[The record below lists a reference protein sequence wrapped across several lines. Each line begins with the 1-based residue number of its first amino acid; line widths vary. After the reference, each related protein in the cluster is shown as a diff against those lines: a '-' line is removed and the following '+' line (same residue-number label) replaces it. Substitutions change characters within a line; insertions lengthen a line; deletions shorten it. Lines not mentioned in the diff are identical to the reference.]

1 MAHSEPGPAPTP
13 DGDRLRVLELL
24 RAFGWNATSFQVLEP
39 GLRYWFAEQGCVAY
53 VDTGRAWVAAGAPLA
68 ADEQMAPVA
77 EAFVQAARRTGRR
90 AVFFATEQR
99 FVEHCDY
106 AALLIGE
113 QPVWDPQS
121 WTAGL
126 ARNPSVREQLRRA
139 RAKGVQVE
147 RVSAEEVAV
156 GSPLRPALEALI
168 REWQLA
174 KPMPPMGFLV
184 RVDPFGFSAERRL
197 FVARRAAQ
205 PGEREEVVGL
215 AAVVPVYARRGWFV
229 EDLIRSRRAPNGTVE
244 LLVDAAMRDAAALG
258 STYVTLGLSPLAG
271 PVSLPLDWASR
282 YTTALYDFRGV
293 HAFKNKFRPA
303 SWSPIYLSHPH
314 AESAALALYH
324 SLSAFAQRGLLVF
337 GLETLLWGPDI
348 VLRGLAL
355 LLLPWSALL
364 ASLDTAVWF
373 PQPWVQWA
381 WVSFDLSLAAALFWL
396 SLRFRR
402 WLSRLLL
409 GLVLA
414 DALLTLSQAASF
426 NLPRVQS
433 AGALLGVLVG
443 ILAPSFASLVLA
455 NSHRRLSALADSR
468 GI

>member
-1 MAHSEPGPAPTP
+1 MAHPASSPASTL
-13 DGDRLRVLELL
+13 DSDRLRVLELL
-24 RAFGWNATSFQVLEP
+24 RAFGWNATSFQILEP
-39 GLRYWFAEQGCVAY
+39 GLRYWFTERGCVAY

-68 ADEQMAPVA
+68 ADAELAPVA
-77 EAFVQAARRTGRR
+77 EAFVYAARRAGRR

-99 FVEHCDY
+99 FVQHSDY

-113 QPVWDPQS
+113 QPEWDPQS
-121 WTAGL
+121 WAAGL
-126 ARNPSVREQLRRA
+126 SSNPSVREQLRRA
-139 RAKGVQVE
+139 RAKGVLVE
-147 RVSAEEVAV
+147 RVSAEEVAA
-156 GSPLRPALEALI
+156 GAPLRPALEALI

-197 FVARRAAQ
+197 FVARRPAR
-205 PGEREEVVGL
+205 PGEEEEVVGF
-215 AAVVPVYARRGWFV
+215 AAVVPVYARHGWFV

-271 PVSLPLDWASR
+271 PVSLPLDWVSR
-282 YTTALYDFRGV
+282 CTTALYDFRGV

-303 SWSPIYLSHPH
+303 RWSPIYLSHPH
-314 AESAALALYH
+314 SESAALALYH
-324 SLSAFAQRGLLVF
+324 SLSAFSQRGLLVF

-355 LLLPWSALL
+355 LLLPWSGLL
-364 ASLDTAVWF
+364 AALDTAAWF
-373 PQPWVQWA
+373 PAPWVQWA
-381 WVSFDLSLAAALFWL
+381 WVSFDLALAAALFWL
-396 SLRFRR
+396 SVRFRR

-414 DALLTLSQAASF
+414 DALLTISQAAVF
-426 NLPRVQS
+426 NLPRVHS
-433 AGALLGVLVG
+433 AAALLGVLVG
-443 ILAPSFASLVLA
+443 VLAPSFASLVLA
-455 NSHRRLSALADSR
+455 SSHQRLSILADSR
-468 GI
+468 RL